1 MKPLQKEDFEL
12 LKEMY
17 EEVHGYS
24 LIELVSRETLLG
36 GYYSGASALFNFLEN
51 CLRFG
56 DSLPVSMEE
65 LQEVLRVPSRN
76 NCFDNAQDILTN
88 TRRALRE
95 PIEQLPKLATTVET
109 AIWKVGDSF
118 HEREFNRLAAY
129 QKNKVSV
136 NIPDYAI
143 VARWR
148 LAIGL

>member
-17 EEVHGYS
+17 EEIHGYS

-56 DSLPVSMEE
+56 DDLPVSMEE
-65 LQEVLRVPSRN
+65 FEEALRVPSRN
-76 NCFDNAQDILTN
+76 NCYDNAQEILTK
-88 TRRALRE
+88 TRIALKE
-95 PIEQLPKLATTVET
+95 PIDQLPKLATTIET
-109 AIWKVGDSF
+109 SIWKVGNSF
-118 HEREFNRLAAY
+118 NEREFDILAAY

-136 NIPDYAI
+136 CVPDYAI

-148 LAIGL
+148 LAIGV